1 VHADLLFCYVG
12 LLVGLGFALHAAHAS
27 RPVLARFRVLVM
39 AVVAQGALGGTQYAL
54 GVPETLVSLHVLG
67 ACLVTA
73 ATAALWAATV
83 SPAPSSSTD
92 SRTSPDPRE

>member
-1 VHADLLFCYVG
+1 MLFRSGV
-12 LLVGLGFALHAAHAS
+12 
-27 RPVLARFRVLVM
+27 
-39 AVVAQGALGGTQYAL
+39 QYAL

-83 SPAPSSSTD
+83 SPQPVPVSLTTEPATI
-92 SRTSPDPRE
+92 

>member
-1 VHADLLFCYVG
+1 VA
-12 LLVGLGFALHAAHAS
+12 
-27 RPVLARFRVLVM
+27 

-83 SPAPSSSTD
+83 SPRPVPAPTAEPA
-92 SRTSPDPRE
+92 TTFRE